1 MSIFENKIT
10 IFRKQNK
17 AAWLAAKEALKSAG
31 IRGIRAGQYDVDP
44 PVCGCGAKLD
54 PRNLGTRGAIDRSMY
69 YIKVPAAEMAR
80 TQKALET
87 IRPEKQ
93 SKQS

>member
-87 IRPEKQ
+87 ICPEKQ